1 MITTPVSTFIDETR
15 DLLSDGY
22 TLQQAEGYAPGGFT
36 DDELREFLEH
46 LTTDLTPEEREWVE
60 RRLEPLHIY
69 DQIRNTA
76 ALAATRRAEFDA
88 VDAEQLN
95 LCAAA
100 IAQGHSYTDVA
111 AAAGMS
117 RQVLTKRL
125 QRHQVRLACQAA

>member
-1 MITTPVSTFIDETR
+1 MITASRDSPFIRETR

-22 TLQQAEGYAPGGFT
+22 TLRQAEAFAAGGFT

-46 LTTDLTPEEREWVE
+46 LSDELTPEDRDWVE

-69 DQIRNTA
+69 DQIRDA
-76 ALAATRRAEFDA
+76 AAVAATKRVEFDA
-88 VDAEQLN
+88 VDAEQLK

-100 IAQGHSYTDVA
+100 IAQGYSYTDVA
-111 AAAGMS
+111 SAAGMI

-125 QRHQVRLACQAA
+125 QRHQGRLACQT